1 MMRDTIAPTILQAV
15 KLPVPEAMQGESL
28 LNLMKLDQTPS
39 ASQDSNFTRSVY
51 SESGYGHLSF
61 GWSKL
66 RSWRTGKYLY
76 IEAPQRELYDQSV
89 DVQAAH
95 NLASDSQAVAD
106 TAAAQ
111 MAEFVRKTQAEKGGK
126 TRLSFEQTENLHAL
140 GYMSSDA
147 TNSSDAENHEGPD
160 PKERIAI
167 ANLFYE
173 ALVDVENERYEEAVP
188 VLEQVLKQE
197 PNTPTAYLQLGRSYM
212 ALKEYQKAVAPLRNL
227 VERKPDDAFAQYE
240 FGCAL
245 VKTGQ
250 WAEAAPHFEAA
261 VSQMTGSSMMHFY
274 LALVYERTSRNTEA
288 MAEFQSALRLDPN
301 QFPANLLLG
310 RMFVMQQ
317 KATDALPY
325 LRRAIK
331 LRPDS
336 IDAHR
341 FLSEAYGQLGQ
352 QANARRE
359 LAEAERIRSQGGSR
373 LGTPLDDS
381 GEGVKRQ

>member
-1 MMRDTIAPTILQAV
+1 
-15 KLPVPEAMQGESL
+15 MQGESL
-28 LNLMKLDQTPS
+28 LSFMTSDQNGPTD
-39 ASQDSNFTRSVY
+39 QRNDSNLPRPVY
-51 SESGYGHLSF
+51 AESEYGHLSF
-61 GWSKL
+61 GWSSL
-66 RSWRTGKYLY
+66 RAWRTEKYLY
-76 IEAPQRELYDQSV
+76 IAAPERELYDQSG
-89 DVQAAH
+89 DPLAAH
-95 NLASDSQAVAD
+95 NLAPESKAAAD
-106 TAAAQ
+106 TAAALLS
-111 MAEFVRKTQAEKGGK
+111 EFYRKTKGAAAEK
-126 TRLSFEQTENLHAL
+126 TELNMEQNESLHAL
-140 GYMSSDA
+140 GYMSSSSGI
-147 TNSSDAENHEGPD
+147 SSDAANQGGPD
-160 PKERIAI
+160 PKQEIAA

-212 ALKEYQKAVAPLRNL
+212 ALKEYQKAVTPLRNL
-227 VERKPDDAFAQYE
+227 VERKPDDAFAHYE

-250 WAEAAPHFEAA
+250 WVEAAPHFEAA

-310 RMFVMQQ
+310 RMFVVQQ

-325 LRRAIK
+325 LLRAIK
-331 LRPDS
+331 LRTDS

-341 FLSEAYGQLGQ
+341 FLSDAYAQLGQ

-381 GEGVKRQ
+381 GEGVKRR